1 MENNNTHPDEN
12 DTRTFAYCPCCG
24 RHVEMPSR
32 DEDHA
37 EWCANRNGYTDDVV
51 ETMAREW
58 ERRERADY
66 IDRTMGPTEDDV
78 ASEQAE
84 MEQHKL
90 HAEASYSHD
99 ARAKLGYV

>member
-37 EWCANRNGYTDDVV
+37 DWCANRNGYTDDVV
-51 ETMAREW
+51 EVMSQMDA
-58 ERRERADY
+58 A
-66 IDRTMGPTEDDV
+66 EDDRIN
-78 ASEQAE
+78 ALA
-84 MEQHKL
+84 
-90 HAEASYSHD
+90 
-99 ARAKLGYV
+99 ARLGGDL